1 MEVFSHT
8 LVAVEGSIASAIAVD
23 LALQL
28 ARPTR
33 FHAVRFVSVI
43 DREPLLSLC
52 SLDAPGTFAV
62 EHALAAAQAEGRRSL
77 DEAIDRACRAGVEAT
92 CTLRE
97 GRPADG
103 ILAEALA
110 SEATCIIVG
119 AAGRGTDR
127 RAVERTGER
136 RAVLGSCVQG
146 VLRRSRVPVLI
157 AYAPMLDDRTSSSG
171 AFDAPS
177 DANGGDGG
185 VRTGLD
191 EGRERSA

>member
-1 MEVFSHT
+1 MEVFSRT

-43 DREPLLSLC
+43 DREPLLSVC
-52 SLDAPGTFAV
+52 SLDSRGPFAV
-62 EHALAAAQAEGRRSL
+62 EHAVAAAQAECRRTL

-97 GRPADG
+97 GRPVDG
-103 ILAEALA
+103 ILAEALESDA
-110 SEATCIIVG
+110 SCIVVG
-119 AAGRGTDR
+119 ASGRTGDR
-127 RAVERTGER
+127 RSVERSGDR

-146 VLRRSRVPVLI
+146 LLRRSRVPVLI
-157 AYAPMLDDRTSSSG
+157 AYAPLQVDVTSACG
-171 AFDAPS
+171 ERDAPS
-177 DANGGDGG
+177 DANG
-185 VRTGLD
+185 TF
-191 EGRERSA
+191 GR

>member
-1 MEVFSHT
+1 MEVFSRT
-8 LVAVEGSIASAIAVD
+8 LVAVEGSIASAIAVG

-28 ARPTR
+28 ARSTR
-33 FHAVRFVSVI
+33 FHAVRFVSVF

-52 SLDAPGTFAV
+52 SLDAPGPFAV
-62 EHALAAAQAEGRRSL
+62 EHALAAAQAECRRTL
-77 DEAIDRACRAGVEAT
+77 DEAIDRACCAGVEAT

-97 GRPADG
+97 GRPVDG

-119 AAGRGTDR
+119 ASGRAADR

-157 AYAPMLDDRTSSSG
+157 AYAPMLGGLKSPSG
-171 AFDAPS
+171 APDVPS
-177 DANGGDGG
+177 DANGTFGP
-185 VRTGLD
+185 
-191 EGRERSA
+191 